1 MLLADISYLVFSI
14 QQDVTFIGLK
24 SSLARRILFWTLIVV
39 TLGGFFLAAK
49 IMPYVQARVR
59 FSISAMS
66 EADRILVMRYDE
78 GTAVYEILRVHR
90 TAAVRWVDYM
100 YYRYIWNGRAWV
112 KIKYE
117 LQEMS
122 FSKLY
127 ETHASGLTQ
136 FAAEERIER
145 YGANALDVPVPSY
158 FKLFYT
164 EVIHPFYIFQ
174 IASVA
179 IWLWD
184 DYWIYASCIAIMAIA
199 SAIFSV
205 WQARKNRE
213 MLAEMCYSESVVRV
227 VRRRPTS
234 SPATTARSSHGHVE
248 LNLNPGTMMTPIS
261 TPGAGDELYFE
272 NIPSREIAPGDLV
285 EIRAD
290 TTIPCDLL
298 LIQGQCVINESAL
311 TGESVPV
318 AKVTIPHREHDI
330 FHLDVHGPKHVLFNG
345 TGVVQTRPDFA
356 PNSIRPDPNSASAA
370 ASSVSSSFGE
380 PSLRHDSY
388 ESLDM
393 NGSSSLQEEAKPIE
407 QPLVL
412 GLAISTG
419 FSTAKGDLIRSIL
432 FPRPTRFKFYRDS
445 MRFIAVLLCIAM
457 IGLVYTII
465 IFTKY
470 GSPVASMIKRALD
483 LITITVPP
491 ALPIAMSIAT
501 AFSVR
506 RLKKASI
513 FCTSPQ
519 RINVCGRIDVMCFDK
534 TGTLTEDSLDV
545 HGVLPAIPR
554 PGSAPSSS
562 HVSLHPSIRGNLA
575 GTDFGAFIQELH
587 QSPSALLHALSCCHS
602 LSLLHGNLIGDPLE
616 IKMFEATTWSLVD
629 SGHVVSSDKMSSIKT
644 LKFFEFSSL
653 LQRMSVVVE
662 EGSLSSDASKAD
674 GGSNVWVYSKGAP
687 EVIKTLCLP
696 SSLPPTFDAELSSY
710 TQQGKRVLALARKR
724 MPQTTRDTASA
735 ISRPEAEQK
744 LEFLGLFVLQN
755 QLKDDTTNAILNISG
770 GSVANVMVTG
780 DNEFTAMNVA
790 RQCGILAE
798 SEALGE
804 AAVYLISLDFENDI
818 PTGLRYT
825 YIPGIDPAGPDGESR
840 RHTVVDMHLS
850 ASTGDLHD
858 PMFIQADMPESSLP
872 DAEMINLEL
881 GGSSYDSDMAS
892 SYGSSL
898 AGSYSSNSGHLPR
911 PTPTMGLPPSIGS
924 PAPRMGLSTRS
935 TMRSSSNDTKL
946 TYTSIHHIKH
956 DNVLFA
962 VHGKAFDY
970 IRVNDRK
977 LFAQVLKY
985 GRVYARMT
993 PFDKSHL
1000 IEGLQTLGHTVGMC
1014 GDGAN
1019 DVGALKAADVGL
1031 SLSDAEASVA
1041 APFTSKIP
1049 SIRSMWTLLREGRCA
1064 LASSI
1069 ACYKYMACYS
1079 MIQLITCV
1087 LLYSIWWDSR
1097 LTDPQFLWI
1106 DIFLVFPLSFFMGA
1120 TKPREELSSRK
1131 PPGALV
1137 SLSVVGSVILQTI
1150 LHFLSQLLFF
1160 IYLSKS
1166 YIPQYH
1172 PDWDL
1177 HTSTIFRV
1185 GALFLFANFEYIG
1198 TCLAYSISKPWRK
1211 GLWTNYTFG
1220 ISLVLLF
1227 AGNVWMTFWP
1237 PKWLANLLQLSDME
1251 MWLKITLFIAAI
1263 LEMVVA
1269 WGIERFIIIVGVQP
1283 YEERTGKLT
1292 PLENWADDPKVR
1304 LEL

>member
-1 MLLADISYLVFSI
+1 M
-14 QQDVTFIGLK
+14 
-24 SSLARRILFWTLIVV
+24 
-39 TLGGFFLAAK
+39 
-49 IMPYVQARVR
+49 RV
-59 FSISAMS
+59 
-66 EADRILVMRYDE
+66 DE
-78 GTAVYEILRVHR
+78 GATVYEILKVHR
-90 TAAVRWVDYM
+90 SAAVRWVDYM
-100 YYRYIWNGRAWV
+100 YYRYLWNGGSWV
-112 KIKYE
+112 KVKYE
-117 LQEMS
+117 LQEAS

-127 ETHASGLTQ
+127 EAHASGLTQ
-136 FAAEERIER
+136 SMAEERVER

-184 DYWIYASCIAIMAIA
+184 DYWIYASCIAVMAIA
-199 SAIFSV
+199 SALFSV

-234 SPATTARSSHGHVE
+234 SPVTTARPSQGHSDLSFSLSDSSRALSEV
-248 LNLNPGTMMTPIS
+248 NTSSVN
-261 TPGAGDELYFE
+261 DELYFE
-272 NIPSREIAPGDLV
+272 TIPSREIAPGDLV
-285 EIRAD
+285 ELRAD
-290 TTIPCDLL
+290 TNIPCDLL
-298 LIQGQCVINESAL
+298 LVQGQCVINESAL

-318 AKVTIPHREHDI
+318 AKVSIPHKEHDI
-330 FHLDVHGPKHVLFNG
+330 FHVDVHGPKHVLFNG
-345 TGVVQTRPDFA
+345 TGVVQTRPDYA
-356 PNSIRPDPNSASAA
+356 PSSKRTIDANGPSSSSAA
-370 ASSVSSSFGE
+370 APTSQDPVLRLDTYEAFDNDGASSTIESVNPSS
-380 PSLRHDSY
+380 
-388 ESLDM
+388 
-393 NGSSSLQEEAKPIE
+393 

-445 MRFIAVLLCIAM
+445 MRFIAVLLGIAM
-457 IGLVYTII
+457 IALIYTII

-506 RLKKASI
+506 RLKKDSI

-545 HGVLPAIPR
+545 HGVLPARAR
-554 PGSAPSSS
+554 PGSVPSST
-562 HVSLHPSIRGNLA
+562 HVSLHPAIRNNLT
-575 GTDFGAFIQELH
+575 GTEFGPFLQELD
-587 QSPSALLHALSCCHS
+587 QSPEPLLHALSCCHS
-602 LSLLHGNLIGDPLE
+602 LNLLHGNLIGDPLE
-616 IKMFEATTWSLVD
+616 IKMFEATRWTLVD
-629 SGHVVSSDKMSSIKT
+629 AGHISSSDKMTSIKT

-662 EGSLSSDASKAD
+662 EGSLNPQPSD

-687 EVIKTLCLP
+687 EVIKTLCVP
-696 SSLPPTFDAELSSY
+696 ASLPLTFDAELSSY

-724 MPQTTRDTASA
+724 LPETTRETASGL
-735 ISRPEAEQK
+735 SRPEAENQ
-744 LEFLGLFVLQN
+744 LLFLGLFVLQN
-755 QLKDDTTNAILNISG
+755 QLKDDTTNAILNITG

-798 SEALGE
+798 SEALGD
-804 AAVYLISLDFENDI
+804 AAVYLISLNVENDVPI
-818 PTGLRYT
+818 GLKYT

-858 PMFIQADMPESSLP
+858 PMFTQTNFPQASLP
-872 DAEMINLEL
+872 DAEMVNLDL
-881 GGSSYDSDMAS
+881 GPSSYDSDASISS
-892 SYGSSL
+892 SYGSSM
-898 AGSYSSNSGHLPR
+898 AGSYSSNAGSRSVDAYIPR
-911 PTPTMGLPPSIGS
+911 PTPTMGLSIGS
-924 PAPRMGLSTRS
+924 PAPLMGLSSRNN
-935 TMRSSSNDTKL
+935 MRSSSNS
-946 TYTSIHHIKH
+946 TSSLLEFSSVEHLKH
-956 DNVLFA
+956 ENHVFA

-977 LFAQVLKY
+977 LFAHVLKY

-1041 APFTSKIP
+1041 APFTSKVP

-1079 MIQLITCV
+1079 LIQLITCV

-1172 PDWDL
+1172 PEWDL
-1177 HTSTIFRV
+1177 HTSTVFRV
-1185 GALFLFANFEYIG
+1185 GALFLFANFEYVG

-1211 GLWTNYTFG
+1211 GIWTNYAFA
-1220 ISLVLLF
+1220 ISLTLLF
-1227 AGNVWMTFWP
+1227 AGNVWMTFYP
-1237 PKWLANLLQLSDME
+1237 PKWLAKLLQLSDME
-1251 MWLKITLFIAAI
+1251 MWLKITLFIAAL
-1263 LEMVVA
+1263 LEMGVA

-1283 YEERTGKLT
+1283 YEERTTKLS
-1292 PLENWADDPKVR
+1292 PLENWADDSKVR
-1304 LEL
+1304 YSL